1 MIETMAENTDFSLPV
16 GIVHGSC
23 IEEAETL
30 ASIVKEKT
38 KFTNVIINDISPSIG
53 AHAGPGALGLLY
65 YGGVKAPAKETK

>member
-16 GIVHGSC
+16 GIVHGNC

-38 KFTNVIINDISPSIG
+38 QFTNVIINDISPSIG

-65 YGGVKAPAKETK
+65 YGGIKAPAKEAK